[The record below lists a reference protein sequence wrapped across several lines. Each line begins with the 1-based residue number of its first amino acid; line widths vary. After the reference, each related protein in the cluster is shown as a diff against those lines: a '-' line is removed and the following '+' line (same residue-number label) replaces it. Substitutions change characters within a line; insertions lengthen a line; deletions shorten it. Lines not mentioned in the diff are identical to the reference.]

1 MNFEIILILILW
13 VVLAVVCTLVV
24 YSVCTLTYTFDLLHR
39 SLKTHNKLVI
49 LFLSTRWW
57 LCKHFHNKEDV
68 TFIHFNLDNMKTF
81 SVLTLSK
88 HSKGKRKPKWTYL
101 NSPTH
106 NIPYFDEASWNSS
119 PKVYPPMTIWLKK
132 KTKWILEAF
141 FLAVRNWL
149 TQIDCFLSVQLFPFW
164 TYLCASRFQGSN
176 ILRVTRHLLQAL
188 IPVQWLRHQLPMT
201 CLIMSKNNT

>member
-1 MNFEIILILILW
+1 MGCFGSSMYISCLQCLYIN
-13 VVLAVVCTLVV
+13 
-24 YSVCTLTYTFDLLHR
+24 LHIW
-39 SLKTHNKLVI
+39 SPTQESENTQQI
-49 LFLSTRWW
+49 GDTFLSTRWW

-141 FLAVRNWL
+141 FLAVKNWL
-149 TQIDCFLSVQLFPFW
+149 TRIDCFL
-164 TYLCASRFQGSN
+164 
-176 ILRVTRHLLQAL
+176 
-188 IPVQWLRHQLPMT
+188 
-201 CLIMSKNNT
+201 